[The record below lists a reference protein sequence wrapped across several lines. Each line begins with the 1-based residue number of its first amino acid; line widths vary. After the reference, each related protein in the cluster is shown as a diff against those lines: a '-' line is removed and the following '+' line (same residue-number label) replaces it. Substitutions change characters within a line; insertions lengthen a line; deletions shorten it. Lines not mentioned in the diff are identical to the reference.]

1 MVEKERIQQRM
12 SVLQQDERDKERQLQ
27 DLETKKRH
35 LEGTRLRINGAIK
48 VLGEMLDE
56 MTSQGKD
63 FIERCNSNTARP

>member
-12 SVLQQDERDKERQLQ
+12 SVLQQDERDIERQLQ

-35 LEGTRLRINGAIK
+35 LESTRLRINGATK

-63 FIERCNSNTARP
+63 FIE

>member
-12 SVLQQDERDKERQLQ
+12 SVLQQDERDIERQLQ

-35 LEGTRLRINGAIK
+35 LESTRLRINGAIK

>member
-12 SVLQQDERDKERQLQ
+12 SVLQQDERDIERQLQ

-35 LEGTRLRINGAIK
+35 LESTRLRINGAIK

-63 FIERCNSNTARP
+63 FIE